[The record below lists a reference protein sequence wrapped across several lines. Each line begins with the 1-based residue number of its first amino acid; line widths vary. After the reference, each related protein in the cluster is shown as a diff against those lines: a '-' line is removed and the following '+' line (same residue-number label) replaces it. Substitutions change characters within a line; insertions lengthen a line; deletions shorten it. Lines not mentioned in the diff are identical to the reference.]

1 MGRFSAQYH
10 TEVPSVKDPVCD
22 VLLPGRADG
31 EHRSARGHCFDT
43 RSSWDVW
50 LSKQIQLTLSSAVR
64 FRRRISDREDY
75 LGLRLTCTLSASEKG
90 DG

>member
-10 TEVPSVKDPVCD
+10 TEVPAVKDPVCD
-22 VLLPGRADG
+22 VLPGRADG
-31 EHRSARGHCFDT
+31 EQRSVRGHCFDT
-43 RSSWDVW
+43 RSSWNVW
-50 LSKQIQLTLSSAVR
+50 LSKQIPVTLSSAVR

-90 DG
+90 DD

>member
-1 MGRFSAQYH
+1 MVRFSAQYH
-10 TEVPSVKDPVCD
+10 TEVPAVKDPVCD
-22 VLLPGRADG
+22 VLPGRTDG

-43 RSSWDVW
+43 RSSWW

>member
-10 TEVPSVKDPVCD
+10 TEVPSVKDLVCD
-22 VLLPGRADG
+22 VLLPGRTDG

-43 RSSWDVW
+43 RSSWW
-50 LSKQIQLTLSSAVR
+50 FAKQIQLTLSNAVR

-75 LGLRLTCTLSASEKG
+75 LGLRLTCTLSVSEKG